1 MGENIVS
8 MGNNTQQEKKLSY
21 EELQDAA
28 SKISANYNN
37 LLERHRELVAKYQD
51 AIQNQYFARL
61 EWLWRII
68 NKAELFEEE
77 FVHKCATE
85 FMEIMMPSEQ
95 PEEVKE

>member
-1 MGENIVS
+1 MGENIVQ
-8 MGNNTQQEKKLSY
+8 MGNNTPQEKKLSY

-37 LLERHRELVAKYQD
+37 LLERHRELIAKYQD

-68 NKAELFEEE
+68 NKAELFNGDFIHKCTEE
-77 FVHKCATE
+77 FI
-85 FMEIMMPSEQ
+85 EIMMPSEQ
-95 PEEVKE
+95 AEETKE